1 MKNKGITIIALIV
14 TIIVLLILASVSIA
28 MITGENGIL
37 SKAKLSKEN
46 SNSAEIEEQN
56 RLGQYNESMDKYT
69 TSRGTV
75 TLTTEEYQ
83 IFKNTTSYSEEEKQI
98 GTWTDGSALYR
109 KTYYNTTTTASN
121 TYGWNLSTLNI
132 KKVVHVYG
140 TVNRNDGYVMP
151 LMYGYTS
158 SDMNS
163 VYFSPDL
170 TQMGF
175 NSVSS
180 GYYSQNATITIEYI
194 KK

>member
-14 TIIVLLILASVSIA
+14 TIIVLLILASVSIT

-46 SNSAEIEEQN
+46 SNLSEIEEQN
-56 RLGQYNESMDKYT
+56 RLGQYNESIDKYT

-75 TLTTEEYQ
+75 TLTDEEYQ
-83 IFKNTTSYSEEEKQI
+83 IFKNSTTYSEDEKQI
-98 GTWTDGSALYR
+98 GIWTDGSALYR
-109 KTYYNTTTTASN
+109 KTYNNTTTTASN
-121 TYGWNLSTLNI
+121 TYGWNLTTLNI
-132 KKVVHVYG
+132 KKVIQVYG

-175 NSVSS
+175 NASFS
-180 GYYSQNATITIEYI
+180 GYYSKNATITIEYI

>member
-14 TIIVLLILASVSIA
+14 TIIVLLVLASVSIA
-28 MITGENGIL
+28 MITGENVIL

-46 SNSAEIEEQN
+46 SNQAEVEEQN
-56 RLGQYNESMDKYT
+56 RLGQYNESIDKYT

-75 TLTTEEYQ
+75 TLTDEEYQ
-83 IFKNTTSYSEEEKQI
+83 IFKNSTTYSEDEKQI
-98 GTWTDGSALYR
+98 GIWTDGSALYR
-109 KTYYNTTTTASN
+109 KTYNNTTTTASN
-121 TYGWNLSTLNI
+121 TYGWNLTTLNI
-132 KKVVHVYG
+132 KKVIQVYG

-175 NSVSS
+175 NASFS
-180 GYYSQNATITIEYI
+180 GYYSKNATITIEYI

>member
-14 TIIVLLILASVSIA
+14 TIIVLLVLASVSIA

-46 SNSAEIEEQN
+46 SNQAEVEEQN
-56 RLGQYNESMDKYT
+56 RLGQYNESIDKYT

-75 TLTTEEYQ
+75 TLTDEEYQ
-83 IFKNTTSYSEEEKQI
+83 IFKNSTTYSEDEKQI
-98 GTWTDGSALYR
+98 GIWTDGSALYR
-109 KTYYNTTTTASN
+109 KTYNNTTTTASN
-121 TYGWNLSTLNI
+121 TYGWNLTTLNI
-132 KKVVHVYG
+132 KKVIQVYG

-175 NSVSS
+175 NASFS
-180 GYYSQNATITIEYI
+180 GYYSKNATITIEYI

>member
-14 TIIVLLILASVSIA
+14 TIIVLLVLASVSIA

-46 SNSAEIEEQN
+46 SNLSEIEEQN
-56 RLGQYNESMDKYT
+56 RLGQYNESIDKYT

-75 TLTTEEYQ
+75 TLTDEEYQ
-83 IFKNTTSYSEEEKQI
+83 IFKNSTTYSEDEKQI
-98 GTWTDGSALYR
+98 GIWTDGSALYR
-109 KTYYNTTTTASN
+109 KTYNNTTTTASN

-132 KKVVHVYG
+132 KKVIQVYG

-175 NSVSS
+175 NASFS
-180 GYYSQNATITIEYI
+180 GYYSKNATITIEYI